1 MYAKMW
7 QASGVSYPEVVNR
20 LIELALAR
28 GVRG

>member
-1 MYAKMW
+1 MW

-20 LIELALAR
+20 LVELALAR